1 MTTNERMV
9 NNVNNNGNGANGEAM
24 EFLTVVYN
32 GQQIP
37 VDPSWSLDQIKEG
50 MVELFGEELV
60 SAIPYREGNIVRF
73 LVEAGE
79 KGSEGEEGD
88 TPEYLTVVYNGQQIP
103 VDPSWSLDQI
113 KEGMV
118 ELFGEELVS
127 AIPYREGNIVRFLV
141 EAGEKGSEGEEG
153 DTPEYLT
160 VVYNG
165 QQIPVDPSWS
175 LDQIKEG
182 MVELF
187 GEELVSAIP
196 YREGNIVRFLV
207 EAGEKGIR

>member
-79 KGSEGEEGD
+79 KG
-88 TPEYLTVVYNGQQIP
+88 
-103 VDPSWSLDQI
+103 
-113 KEGMV
+113 
-118 ELFGEELVS
+118 
-127 AIPYREGNIVRFLV
+127 
-141 EAGEKGSEGEEG
+141 
-153 DTPEYLT
+153 
-160 VVYNG
+160 
-165 QQIPVDPSWS
+165 
-175 LDQIKEG
+175 
-182 MVELF
+182 
-187 GEELVSAIP
+187 
-196 YREGNIVRFLV
+196 
-207 EAGEKGIR
+207 IR